1 MKNLKSFLSLRPH
14 IIAGFVILFSGS
26 GCDSFVD
33 VDLPSS
39 QLTSS
44 SVFDEKATANSA
56 MTDIYSKLRDGGLMT
71 GTGSGMSIALGTYT
85 DELDYYGTS
94 LADLQFFYNNSVMPA
109 SGTVAE
115 WWSSSYNVIY
125 SANTVY
131 EGVNASTKLTQA
143 DKDQL
148 MGEALFVRGLVHFNL
163 VNLFGN
169 IPYITTTGYEQN
181 QVAHKRMVAEVYN
194 YIIADL
200 EAAKVLLPSNY
211 LGEQRI
217 RPNKLVVSAFLARV
231 YLYNGNN
238 AEAANEASAVIN
250 ENGTY
255 SLVTDFD
262 AAFLKGSTST
272 IWQFVP
278 NSPGGNTAEGGN
290 LIFNAGPPS
299 FAALTNE
306 LVIAFEPGDFRKTHW
321 VNAITDGTSTWYH
334 SYKYKQQ
341 SMTGTTEEC
350 SIVIRLP
357 EMYLIRAE
365 ARAKQGFFTG
375 AKDDVDI
382 IRNLAGLPNTSA
394 ANQQDILSAIL
405 KERRVEFF
413 TEGGHR
419 FFDLKR
425 ASELNNALSPVKPG
439 WNFNEALFP
448 LPESELLLNPN
459 MLPQNPGY

>member
-1 MKNLKSFLSLRPH
+1 MKNLKYFRLIQLNMVVGL
-14 IIAGFVILFSGS
+14 IVLFY

-44 SVFDEKATANSA
+44 SVFDEKATANAA
-56 MTDIYSKLRDGGLMT
+56 MTDIYSKLRDSGLMT
-71 GTGSGMSIALGTYT
+71 GTESGMSIALGIYT

-94 LADLQFFYNNSVMPA
+94 LADLQFFYNNSVLPA
-109 SGTVAE
+109 NDAVAE

-131 EGVNASTKLTQA
+131 EGVNASTKLSQA
-143 DKDQL
+143 AKDQL

-169 IPYITTTGYEQN
+169 IPYVTTTSYEQN
-181 QVAHKRMVAEVYN
+181 QVAHKMTVADVYN
-194 YIIADL
+194 HVISDL
-200 EAAKVLLPSNY
+200 EAAKVLLPVNY
-211 LGEQRI
+211 FGGQRI
-217 RPNKLVVSAFLARV
+217 RPNKLAVSALLARV

-238 AEAANEASAVIN
+238 GEAANEASAVIN
-250 ENGTY
+250 ESGIY

-262 AAFLKGSTST
+262 TAFLKGSEST
-272 IWQFVP
+272 IWQFIP
-278 NSPGGNTAEGGN
+278 NSPGGNTAEGAN

-299 FAALTNE
+299 FAALTDEFVN
-306 LVIAFEPGDFRKTHW
+306 AFEPGDLRKTHW
-321 VNAITDGTSTWYH
+321 VRAITDGSSVWYH
-334 SYKYKQQ
+334 SYKYKRQG
-341 SMTGTTEEC
+341 MTGTTEEC
-350 SIVIRLP
+350 SIVMRLP

-365 ARAKQGFFTG
+365 ARAKQGFLTG
-375 AKDDVDI
+375 AKDDLDI
-382 IRNLAGLPNTSA
+382 IRSLAGLPDTTA
-394 ANQQDILSAIL
+394 TTQQDLLAAIL
-405 KERRVEFF
+405 RERRVEFF

-425 ASELNNALSPVKPG
+425 ASELTNVLGPVKPG
-439 WNFNEALFP
+439 WSSNEALFP
-448 LPESELLLNPN
+448 LPQSELLLNPN